1 MTKRERIDYL
11 DIAKGIGMLLV
22 VIGHVDYV
30 DAPIRNYIFSFHMP
44 LFLFV
49 SGMLLWYK
57 QEEQKKWSVLIGKK
71 ARNLLLPYF
80 LFSFLYLIIES
91 VRLLVKGLNEW
102 DNILKQLFQTI
113 CLQGISTLWFLPA
126 LFIGEVI
133 FLWIR
138 KNSSHG
144 QTIWCLAVIMISVFF
159 IHKDVQ
165 SLFAPYSELPLAGM
179 IYEVLFVFL
188 RNLFC
193 VGLVGL
199 GYYIGGLLFQKKLP
213 MLAEAGMGIIL
224 LLMVGV
230 IAGWNT
236 GVNLRDMYLGN
247 LAGFLFTGVAGTVGI
262 VFLSRVL
269 VQLPLRPIHRICE
282 YFGRNSL
289 LIMVTHVEFR
299 ILYLSIKVAA
309 VINAVINKNIVF
321 CSLIVL
327 FVFLFEIVVI
337 EFVNHVLPMVSK
349 KQNKNL

>member
-30 DAPIRNYIFSFHMP
+30 DASIRNYIFSFHMP

-57 QEEQKKWSVLIGKK
+57 QEEQSGWSVLIGKK

-80 LFSFLYLIIES
+80 LFSFLYLVIES
-91 VRLLVKGLNEW
+91 ARLIIKNLDEW
-102 DNILKQLFQTI
+102 DSVLKQLFQTL

-126 LFIGEVI
+126 LFIGEVV

-144 QTIWCLAVIMISVFF
+144 QTIWCLMAILVSVFF
-159 IHKDVQ
+159 IQKDVQ
-165 SLFAPYSELPLAGM
+165 SLFAPYRDLAAGGM
-179 IYEVLFVFL
+179 LYEVLFVIL

-193 VGLVGL
+193 VGLVGI
-199 GYYIGGLLFQKKLP
+199 GYY
-213 MLAEAGMGIIL
+213 MGRL
-224 LLMVGV
+224 LLGRKISIPVELGVGV
-230 IAGWNT
+230 VLLILVGFIAARNA
-236 GVNLRDMYLGN
+236 GVNLRDMSLGN
-247 LAGFLFTGVAGTVGI
+247 PLGFLFTGVAGTLGVI
-262 VFLSRVL
+262 LLCRVL
-269 VQLPLRPIHRICE
+269 AKLPIRPIQQICK

-299 ILYLSIKVAA
+299 ILYLSIKAAA
-309 VINAVINKNIVF
+309 VINAVINKNVIF
-321 CSLIVL
+321 CILIVL
-327 FVFLFEIVVI
+327 FVFLAEVVVI
-337 EFVNHVLPMVSK
+337 EFVNRILPLFFK
-349 KQNKNL
+349 KQSKNL